1 MDFSQT
7 AYSFLPLFTASC
19 KITPFTYLFLEK
31 ILRWSVRVEQ
41 TPGWQSSIECVP
53 KVTLRERIKKN
64 WHKLILHL
72 LPPHFRTKYET
83 MASYRKVKKAKN
95 EADMQKLRGIQG

>member
-1 MDFSQT
+1 M
-7 AYSFLPLFTASC
+7 
-19 KITPFTYLFLEK
+19 
-31 ILRWSVRVEQ
+31 RVEQ

-53 KVTLRERIKKN
+53 KVTLREKKKQN

-83 MASYRKVKKAKN
+83 MASYRKVNPSEKKAKN
-95 EADMQKLRGIQG
+95 EAGMQKLRGIQG